1 MNFCTKCGTKNRD
14 DAKFCN
20 RCGYIIDKKSNS
32 ASYVHSY
39 YDKDED
45 DYNYD
50 RVDYEYDD
58 RYFGPPALID
68 ENELKRGRARKIVNT
83 FAIMAAALVAVKIP
97 FCDIFF
103 LLPLQCGM
111 IVSIGKIYDKEIKPE
126 KTLME
131 IASAAGFSVLGE
143 ITALIIGNFI
153 PVIGG
158 LLTAPFVYGW
168 TYGMGEVS
176 IKYFE
181 SNGLFDEDMKFIY
194 KETSSQAYK
203 NYTDSDMS
211 KEESLE
217 KLKNHLTPEEYE
229 KIKRKFKT

>member
-1 MNFCTKCGTKNRD
+1 MNFCTKCGTKNREN
-14 DAKFCN
+14 AKFCS
-20 RCGYIIDKKSNS
+20 RCGNIMDKRSPSPSHID
-32 ASYVHSY
+32 SY

-50 RVDYEYDD
+50 KRDYEYDD
-58 RYFGPPALID
+58 RYFGPPRLID
-68 ENELKRGRARKIVNT
+68 EDEFKRARARKIIHT
-83 FAIMAAALVAVKIP
+83 FAIMAAALVAIKIP

-103 LLPLQCGM
+103 LLPLQCAM

-126 KTLME
+126 KTFME
-131 IASAAGFSVLGE
+131 IAAAAGFSIMGE
-143 ITALIIGNFI
+143 ISALIIGNFI

-168 TYGMGEVS
+168 TCGMGEVS

-181 SNGLFDEDMKFIY
+181 SNGLFDEDMEYIY
-194 KETSSQAYK
+194 RQTSSQAYN
-203 NYTDSDMS
+203 NYRGSDMS

-229 KIKRKFKT
+229 QIKKKFKA

>member
-1 MNFCTKCGTKNRD
+1 MNFCNKCGTKNRD

-20 RCGYIIDKKSNS
+20 RCGHIIDKKSNS
-32 ASYVHSY
+32 ASYVNSY

-58 RYFGPPALID
+58 RYFGPPRLID
-68 ENELKRGRARKIVNT
+68 EEEFKIGRARKIIHT
-83 FAIMAAALVAVKIP
+83 FAIMAAALVAIKIP

-103 LLPLQCGM
+103 LLPLQCAM
-111 IVSIGKIYDKEIKPE
+111 IVSIGKIYDTEINPE

-131 IASAAGFSVLGE
+131 IAAASGFSVLGE
-143 ITALIIGNFI
+143 IAALIIGNFI

-168 TYGMGEVS
+168 TCGMGEVS

-181 SNGLFDEDMKFIY
+181 NKGLSDDMKFTY
-194 KETSSQAYK
+194 RETSSQAYN
-203 NYTDSDMS
+203 NYMGSDMS

-229 KIKRKFKT
+229 KIRRKFKS